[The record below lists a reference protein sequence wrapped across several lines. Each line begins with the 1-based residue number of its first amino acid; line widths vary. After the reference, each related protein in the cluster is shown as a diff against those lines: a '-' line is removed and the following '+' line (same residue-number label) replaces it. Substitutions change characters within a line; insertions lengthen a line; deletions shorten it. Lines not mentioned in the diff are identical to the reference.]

1 MIKQIK
7 SQNCEA
13 PFRQNHNK
21 NLSSYPKIYFLRTLK
36 KKKHERSSYIYNIF
50 SVTMYLHIYLWKHG
64 VWVDE
69 RKDEYVR
76 VFMNT
81 AGIYVF
87 TFECK

>member
-7 SQNCEA
+7 SQNYEA

-21 NLSSYPKIYFLRTLK
+21 NLSSYPKIYFLRARQK
-36 KKKHERSSYIYNIF
+36 KYMNVALIYNIF
-50 SVTMYLHIYLWKHG
+50 SVTMYLHIYLWKHV

-81 AGIYVF
+81 ASIYVF